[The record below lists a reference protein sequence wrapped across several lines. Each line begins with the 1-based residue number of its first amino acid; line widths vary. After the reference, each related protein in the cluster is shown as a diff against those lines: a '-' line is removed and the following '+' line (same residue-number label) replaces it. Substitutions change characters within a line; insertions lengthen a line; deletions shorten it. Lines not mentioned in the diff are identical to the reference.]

1 MTATQPLYR
10 IELATGELWLANDP
24 AHLVGGLLPG
34 YLKLGLEARTAAR
47 RAYATTVARTVQ
59 DRLLSEAITDET
71 IDLSSIP
78 DEILDRLMGEGDY
91 DEVTSW
97 DFEPIPLVVLAGAS
111 ADWQPPAG
119 NVIVFDARQD
129 GSFLLSL
136 SRTGEIR
143 SLGLLTGPALL
154 AHPLGL

>member
-1 MTATQPLYR
+1 MTTEPLYW
-10 IELATGELWLANDP
+10 IELSDGELWLANDH
-24 AHLVGGLLPG
+24 ADLVAGFFMG
-34 YLKLGLEARTAAR
+34 YLTLSSVAREAAR
-47 RAYATTVARTVQ
+47 RAYAASTVRDAQQRLFAQAVNDGTADIETIPDDVV
-59 DRLLSEAITDET
+59 DRLL
-71 IDLSSIP
+71 
-78 DEILDRLMGEGDY
+78 GEGAVGVG
-91 DEVTSW
+91 EPW

-143 SLGLLTGPALL
+143 SLGLLTGRALL